1 MLAGGAMERRS
12 FLKHSAIA
20 AAALGAPGLSLSHS
34 TWAGGSLHRAH
45 DRVQLGRSG
54 VRVSRLAQGTGIFS
68 VQHASAQARALGTS
82 GIADLLRAGV
92 DQGLDFW
99 DLADSYGTHPAA
111 REALKTVQR
120 DKVVILSKSMSRDA
134 AGMRAD
140 LDRFRRELG
149 TDHIDLVL
157 MHFLTDPAWSKS
169 TAGAMEALAEAK
181 QKGIIR
187 AHGIS
192 CHTLAAL
199 EHATTTPW
207 VDVVLARL
215 NPFGAMMDTDAEDV
229 VPVLAKLKAQGK
241 GIVGMK
247 ILGAGQL
254 RKRVNEAIAYALQ
267 SPVLDGFS
275 IGAESQAELMDL
287 VARIPAVSVA
297 WQGVKPRVSAKEQP

>member
-1 MLAGGAMERRS
+1 M
-12 FLKHSAIA
+12 
-20 AAALGAPGLSLSHS
+20 
-34 TWAGGSLHRAH
+34 
-45 DRVQLGRSG
+45 
-54 VRVSRLAQGTGIFS
+54 
-68 VQHASAQARALGTS
+68 GTS

-99 DLADSYGTHPAA
+99 DLADTYGTHPAA
-111 REALKTVQR
+111 REALRTVQR
-120 DKVVILSKSMSRDA
+120 DKVVLMTKSMSRDA

-169 TAGAMEALAEAK
+169 TAGAMEVLDVAK

-199 EHATTTPW
+199 EHATTTQW
-207 VDVVLARL
+207 VDVLLARL
-215 NPFGAMMDTDAEDV
+215 NPFGAMMDTEAEEV
-229 VPVLAKLKAQGK
+229 VPVLAKLRAQGK

-254 RKRVNEAIAYALQ
+254 RKRVNEALAYAIR
-267 SPVLDGFS
+267 SPVLDSFT
-275 IGAESQAELMDL
+275 IGAESQAELKDL
-287 VARIPAVSVA
+287 VARIPAVSLA
-297 WQGVKPRVSAKEQP
+297 WQGTKPRADSKEQP